1 MKRVSACALAIMLV
15 LGIALPMNAATRGGL
30 PLASADQETR
40 VIVQLMQNPVLVYET
55 QLKEKG
61 TCTTQGLTT
70 YANTLDKNLNN
81 VINQAKSNGI
91 DLEVEAQYTHS
102 FFGFSAG
109 IPFSQIA
116 ELEKLPG
123 VKKVFPDLPVELP
136 KIYYTVPQTGA
147 PALWEMPE
155 GYTGEGIIVSVIDTG
170 IDYNHP
176 FFWDLS
182 DEDNPVPRV
191 IGGWN
196 FTQSD
201 DPENPVDPTDPM
213 DGHYH
218 GTHVAGIIAANGS
231 AFEGFD
237 DFKGMAPDASLYAV
251 KVLSDE
257 GNGYSSWV
265 ISGIEW
271 SVNPGDGLARADVI
285 NMSLGASYVT
295 SPGYPTALAANAA
308 AEAGV
313 IVAAAAGNEGQD
325 FPTSSAPSTGSKVIS
340 VASYGYIE
348 EPFITVGETEI
359 WEVRSSNCPEPDG
372 LPYGIV
378 YAGLGRYDEEAGID
392 DFDGL
397 DLAGKIAL
405 MQRGETAFTSK
416 VANAIERGAIA
427 AIVFNSEPGL
437 FGMAGEFDVPAY
449 SISLENGEYILSCLE
464 ADPELQVAM
473 GLLPAEDLMSDF
485 SSAGPASD
493 YSLKPDITAP
503 GDAVFSTVPIA
514 EGLFATLGGTSMS
527 SPHVAGGAA
536 LLKQM
541 YGDRL
546 SVEEYKALIMN
557 TSVLLFNRAEDKYPV
572 TTQGAGAMDLYAAAM
587 SRGLALPGSL
597 SLRLDGAVNTIT
609 VRNLSEEPVTYEI
622 EFISESLAAEYPA
635 EITVEAGTTEEF
647 VITFDLD
654 ELEEGHHEGYVV
666 LTPTTEAVEGYT
678 DRLSIPVYH
687 YEGTHEDFFITD
699 FEIPR
704 QIYTGEAI
712 DINFQLAKD
721 VAYLEFGVYDTA
733 GNYWGYIPFAGG
745 MVAGSWTY
753 RDFDLEL
760 PPGHYVMEL
769 YAETDDWFALSHKEL
784 SVIEPVI
791 RLSGSNRFG
800 TAAAISQE
808 GWETAE
814 TVILARADD
823 FADSLA
829 GVGLSKKYDAPI
841 LLTNPG
847 KLSAA
852 TQTEIERL
860 GASNVIILG
869 GIGAVSQEIED
880 QLVESG
886 LTVERIGGKNR
897 FDTAALIA
905 TAVIEGAPVDTA
917 VIVYGHNFPDALAA
931 APRAATS
938 GYPILMVNTDAIPV
952 ATQDFL
958 TENNIENTIVVGGT
972 GVISEEVFEA
982 LPNAIRVAGN
992 NRYETSVQIASEGFD
1007 PYAVFIA
1014 SGDSFSDAL
1023 SLAALAAKYDS
1034 SLLLVKQNAIPA
1046 SVADFMAKYKAKIFY
1061 IFVAGGEAVVSAEVA
1076 QALEYYMLPK

>member
-1 MKRVSACALAIMLV
+1 MKRVLAFALAIMLV

-40 VIVQLMQNPVLVYET
+40 VIVQLMENPVLVYET
-55 QLKEKG
+55 QLRERG
-61 TCTTQGLTT
+61 VCTTQGLTT
-70 YANTLDKNLNN
+70 YANTLERNLNN
-81 VINQAKSNGI
+81 VISRAKSKGI
-91 DLEVEAQYTHS
+91 DLKVEAQYTHS

-109 IPFSQIA
+109 VPFSQIA
-116 ELEKLPG
+116 ELEKLSG

-136 KIYYTVPQTGA
+136 KISYTVPQTGA

-155 GYTGEGIIVSVIDTG
+155 GYTGKGIIVAVIDTG
-170 IDYNHP
+170 IDYNHVMLVD
-176 FFWDLS
+176 WS
-182 DEDNPVPRV
+182 DEDNPTSKV

-196 FTQSD
+196 FTD
-201 DPENPVDPTDPM
+201 TGEPNDPM
-213 DGHYH
+213 DGHGH
-218 GTHVAGIIAANGS
+218 GTHVAGIIAADGTP
-231 AFEGFD
+231 FGLELI
-237 DFKGMAPDASLYAV
+237 GMAPDASLYAV

-257 GNGYSSWV
+257 GKGYSSWV
-265 ISGIEW
+265 IGGIEW
-271 SVNPGDGLARADVI
+271 AVNPGDGLARADVI

-308 AEAGV
+308 ADAGI
-313 IVAAAAGNEGQD
+313 IVAASAGNDGQD

-340 VASYGYIE
+340 VASYGYIQ
-348 EPFITVGETEI
+348 PAYIAVGETEI
-359 WEVRSSNCPEPDG
+359 WDVMTSDCPEPDG
-372 LPYGIV
+372 LPHGIV
-378 YAGLGRYDEEAGID
+378 YAGRGRYDEEAGID

-397 DLAGKIAL
+397 DLTGKIAL
-405 MQRGETAFTSK
+405 MQRGEIAFTEK
-416 VANAIERGAIA
+416 AQNAADRGAIA

-437 FGMAGEFDVPAY
+437 FGMAGEFDIPAF
-449 SISLENGEYILSCLE
+449 SISLEDGEDILSLLE
-464 ADPELQVAM
+464 TNPELQVAM
-473 GLLPAEDLMSDF
+473 GMLPAADLISDF

-503 GDAVFSTVPIA
+503 GDSVVSTYPGNSLA
-514 EGLFATLGGTSMS
+514 GMGGTSMS

-546 SVEEYKALIMN
+546 SVEEYKALLMN
-557 TSVLLFNRAEDKYPV
+557 TSFLLFDINDDKYPV
-572 TTQGAGAMDLYAAAM
+572 TTQGAGAMNLYAAAM

-597 SLRLDGAVNTIT
+597 SLRLDGAENTIT
-609 VRNLSEEPVTYEI
+609 VRNLSDEPVTYEI
-622 EFISESLAAEYPA
+622 EFISESLVAEYPA
-635 EITVEAGTTEEF
+635 EVTVAAGATEEF

-666 LTPTTEAVEGYT
+666 LTPTTEVVEGYT

-687 YEGTHEDFFITD
+687 YEGIHEDFFITD

-704 QIYTGEAI
+704 LIYTGETI

-721 VAYLEFGVYDTA
+721 VAYLEFGIYDTA
-733 GNYWGYIPFAGG
+733 GNYWGYLPFSDG
-745 MVAGSWTY
+745 MLAGSWTY

-769 YAETDDWFALSHKEL
+769 YAETDEWFALSHKEL

-808 GWETAE
+808 GWGTAD
-814 TVILARADD
+814 TVILARGDD

-829 GVGLSKKYDAPI
+829 GVGLSRKYDAPI
-841 LLTNPG
+841 LLTNSN
-847 KLSAA
+847 KLTAT
-852 TQTEIERL
+852 TQTEITRL

-880 QLVESG
+880 QLIESG
-886 LTVERIGGKNR
+886 LNVERIGGKNR
-897 FDTAALIA
+897 FDTAAQIA
-905 TAVIEGAPVDTA
+905 AEVIDGAPVDTA
-917 VIVYGHNFPDALAA
+917 VIVFGHNFPDALAA
-931 APRAATS
+931 APWAAS
-938 GYPILMVNTDAIPV
+938 QGYPILMVNTASIPA
-952 ATQDFL
+952 ATQAFL
-958 TENNIENTIVVGGT
+958 TDNNIEHTYVVGGA
-972 GVISEEVFEA
+972 GVISGEVFEA
-982 LPNAIRVAGN
+982 LPNATRIAGN
-992 NRYETSVQIASEGFD
+992 NRYGTSVQIASEGFD

-1023 SLAALAAKYDS
+1023 SLAALAAKYDG
-1034 SLLLVKQNAIPA
+1034 SLLLVKQNAIPE
-1046 SVADFMAKYKAKIFY
+1046 SVAEFMAQYKAKISY
-1061 IFVAGGEAVVSAEVA
+1061 IFVAGGESVISTEVA